1 MQTVR
6 TEFELTPILRLSLKK
21 PTQLLQDKL
30 QPTIQRSFWASNRH
44 REEKSLLHVSMVAKF
59 LDEQHLTSFNLSNVG
74 EIFWFKSERTVSKLG
89 EKKENFCVVLH
100 KAGA

>member
-59 LDEQHLTSFNLSNVG
+59 LDEQQTKTSLKKW
-74 EIFWFKSERTVSKLG
+74 IRTVS
-89 EKKENFCVVLH
+89 NFIDLI
-100 KAGA
+100 